1 MQCITKTIIYVIFT
15 KTINLVIGFCGGTG
29 AGKST
34 LVEQAAHFL
43 GKEST
48 LILTQD
54 HYYKHL
60 HELTFEERAQINF
73 DHPDALDF
81 DLMVSDLKKLVN
93 GISIDRPVYSFAEHL
108 RMNETVP
115 CDSKPFIL
123 VEGIL
128 VFAHQPLLSLF
139 DYKVYIEADKQLR
152 VQRRVDRD
160 VQQRGRTEDEVHQR
174 FKTTL
179 HNMHDKF
186 IASNIEKADIV
197 ISNNETIETSIA
209 PLKHWLSSIIK

>member
-1 MQCITKTIIYVIFT
+1 MI
-15 KTINLVIGFCGGTG
+15 IGFCVGTG

-34 LVEQAAHFL
+34 LVEKAARFL
-43 GKEST
+43 GNENT
-48 LILTQD
+48 LILAQD

-60 HELTFEERAQINF
+60 PELTFEERAQINF
-73 DHPDALDF
+73 DHPNALDF
-81 DLMVSDLKKLVN
+81 DLMVSDLQKLKSET
-93 GISIDRPVYSFAEHL
+93 SIDRPVYSFAEHL
-108 RMNETVP
+108 RTNETVS

-160 VQQRGRTEDEVHQR
+160 VQERGRTKEEVYQR
-174 FKTTL
+174 FETTL
-179 HNMHDKF
+179 HNMHDTF
-186 IASNIEKADIV
+186 IASNKEKADIV
-197 ISNNETIETSIA
+197 VSNNEAIEKAMA
-209 PLKHWLSSIIK
+209 PLRQWLDSIIK